1 MAGKNTVQRVEE
13 IVKPF
18 AEALSLDLWDIT
30 FTKEGTDW
38 YLRIYIDKSGGVSI
52 DDCVDLTHAVTKP
65 LDEADPI
72 SQSYMLEVSS
82 PGVER
87 ELKKDWHFEKYLGS
101 PVTVR
106 TIRFLKNFNKE
117 RLIGKM
123 SNEFFEA
130 VRMLEEE
137 KGLSAEYLF
146 EKISGAIIVAA
157 KREYYHD
164 KDIVFCD
171 IDPEKEKIKV
181 YVRKN
186 VVEEIED
193 EDADILID
201 DALEI
206 RKSAKVG
213 KTIDIPLKTKDFGRI
228 VAQTAKNVIRQGIR
242 EGEKGKQFE
251 EFQNKNQELV
261 TAKIHR
267 IDPVTGNAT
276 VEIGKTLAMLPK
288 AEQVPGEVLTEGES
302 VKIFI
307 VDVIQDN
314 SRGPK
319 IMLSRTHKGLVRRLF
334 ETEVPEIY
342 DGTIEIKSVSREA
355 GSRTKIA
362 VYSKDENVDAV
373 GACIGPR
380 GQRVSAIVDALGGEK
395 IDIVTYSEDNAEF
408 ISASLAPSDVCGVE
422 ILDEDKKICRA
433 TVPDDQLSLAI
444 GNKGQNVRLAAKL
457 TGWKIDIKPESGFYE
472 GTQE

>member
-1 MAGKNTVQRVEE
+1 
-13 IVKPF
+13 
-18 AEALSLDLWDIT
+18 
-30 FTKEGTDW
+30 
-38 YLRIYIDKSGGVSI
+38 
-52 DDCVDLTHAVTKP
+52 
-65 LDEADPI
+65 
-72 SQSYMLEVSS
+72 
-82 PGVER
+82 
-87 ELKKDWHFEKYLGS
+87 
-101 PVTVR
+101 
-106 TIRFLKNFNKE
+106 
-117 RLIGKM
+117 M
-123 SNEFFEA
+123 SKEFFEA

-137 KGLSAEYLF
+137 KGLSAEYLY

-157 KREYYHD
+157 KREYFND

-201 DALEI
+201 DALEL

-242 EGEKGKQFE
+242 EGEKGKQYE

-261 TAKIHR
+261 TAKVHR
-267 IDPVTGNAT
+267 VDPVTGNAT

-288 AEQVPGEVLTEGES
+288 AEQVPGEVLTEGENI
-302 VKIFI
+302 KIFI

-334 ETEVPEIY
+334 ETEVPEIF
-342 DGTIEIKSVSREA
+342 DGTIEIKSVSKMLTLSVPASVLRDSEFPISLTLLA
-355 GSRTKIA
+355 AKRLTLSITVMIMQSLFLHHSHRQMFA
-362 VYSKDENVDAV
+362 VWKFLMKKRKSAV
-373 GACIGPR
+373 QPFQTISLAL
-380 GQRVSAIVDALGGEK
+380 QSAIKGRMCAW
-395 IDIVTYSEDNAEF
+395 
-408 ISASLAPSDVCGVE
+408 
-422 ILDEDKKICRA
+422 
-433 TVPDDQLSLAI
+433 QLSLQA
-444 GNKGQNVRLAAKL
+444 GK
-457 TGWKIDIKPESGFYE
+457 
-472 GTQE
+472 

>member
-1 MAGKNTVQRVEE
+1 
-13 IVKPF
+13 
-18 AEALSLDLWDIT
+18 
-30 FTKEGTDW
+30 
-38 YLRIYIDKSGGVSI
+38 
-52 DDCVDLTHAVTKP
+52 
-65 LDEADPI
+65 
-72 SQSYMLEVSS
+72 
-82 PGVER
+82 
-87 ELKKDWHFEKYLGS
+87 
-101 PVTVR
+101 
-106 TIRFLKNFNKE
+106 
-117 RLIGKM
+117 M
-123 SNEFFEA
+123 SKEFFEA

-137 KGLSAEYLF
+137 KGLSAEYLY

-157 KREYYHD
+157 KREYFND

-193 EDADILID
+193 DDTDILID
-201 DALEI
+201 DALEL

-242 EGEKGKQFE
+242 EGEKGKQYE

-288 AEQVPGEVLTEGES
+288 AEQVPGEVLTEGDNI
-302 VKIFI
+302 KIFI

-319 IMLSRTHKGLVRRLF
+319 IML
-334 ETEVPEIY
+334 
-342 DGTIEIKSVSREA
+342 
-355 GSRTKIA
+355 
-362 VYSKDENVDAV
+362 
-373 GACIGPR
+373 
-380 GQRVSAIVDALGGEK
+380 
-395 IDIVTYSEDNAEF
+395 
-408 ISASLAPSDVCGVE
+408 
-422 ILDEDKKICRA
+422 
-433 TVPDDQLSLAI
+433 LS
-444 GNKGQNVRLAAKL
+444 
-457 TGWKIDIKPESGFYE
+457 
-472 GTQE
+472 

>member
-1 MAGKNTVQRVEE
+1 
-13 IVKPF
+13 
-18 AEALSLDLWDIT
+18 
-30 FTKEGTDW
+30 
-38 YLRIYIDKSGGVSI
+38 
-52 DDCVDLTHAVTKP
+52 
-65 LDEADPI
+65 
-72 SQSYMLEVSS
+72 
-82 PGVER
+82 
-87 ELKKDWHFEKYLGS
+87 
-101 PVTVR
+101 
-106 TIRFLKNFNKE
+106 
-117 RLIGKM
+117 M
-123 SNEFFEA
+123 S
-130 VRMLEEE
+130 
-137 KGLSAEYLF
+137 
-146 EKISGAIIVAA
+146 
-157 KREYYHD
+157 
-164 KDIVFCD
+164 
-171 IDPEKEKIKV
+171 
-181 YVRKN
+181 
-186 VVEEIED
+186 
-193 EDADILID
+193 
-201 DALEI
+201 
-206 RKSAKVG
+206 
-213 KTIDIPLKTKDFGRI
+213 
-228 VAQTAKNVIRQGIR
+228 
-242 EGEKGKQFE
+242 E

-288 AEQVPGEVLTEGES
+288 AEQVPGEVLTEGEF